1 MREISTSVTFEL
13 GEGEV
18 VPMRIGRSVK
28 LSVQGAPV
36 WATRSIDTR
45 DYWLQPGETLRLR
58 TGERLWLSTEDG
70 RRAQVVFN
78 IAPRPG
84 SQAIG
89 WLAGRIDRMTNRF
102 RSGWRV
108 I

>member
-13 GEGEV
+13 SENEV
-18 VPMRIGRSVK
+18 VPMRIGRGVK
-28 LSVQGAPV
+28 LSVQGASV
-36 WATRSIDTR
+36 WATRSNDTS
-45 DYWLQPGETLRLR
+45 DYWLKPGDTLKLSA
-58 TGERLWLSTEDG
+58 GERLWLSTEAG
-70 RRAQVVFN
+70 ARAQVVFN

-84 SQAIG
+84 SQAFG
-89 WLAGRIDRMTNRF
+89 WLAGRIERMTNRF